1 MHWAIHSVY
10 LSMSISLQQFKDQV
24 AIPLATESSV
34 AALITHFNAL
44 PVTYALAVV
53 GGLSSPSKMP
63 SYGYSTSA
71 FRCKVGSVLAKVK
84 GSACNG
90 CYARKNNYIRFPKIQ
105 AALEVRYKSLSLGSV
120 WVAAMVSAISRKVS
134 KDSSVFRWHDSGDI
148 QSVNHLLNI
157 AMVMRFLPSVRGW
170 LPTREY
176 GMVDACKDLPDNL
189 IVRASAHM
197 LNASAPSRFPNT
209 SIILTDNS
217 LLPQGASLC
226 PAYTQG
232 GECKDCRNCWD
243 KDIAVIAYPKH

>member
-1 MHWAIHSVY
+1 MNT
-10 LSMSISLQQFKDQV
+10 LSLPQFKSEV
-24 AIPLATESSV
+24 EIPLATESSV
-34 AALITHFNAL
+34 AALIPLFNSL
-44 PVTYALAVV
+44 PVSYALAVV

-71 FRCKVGSVLAKVK
+71 FRCKVGSVLAKVE
-84 GSACNG
+84 GSTCNK
-90 CYARKNNYIRFPKIQ
+90 CYARKGNYTRFPKIQ
-105 AALEVRYKSLSLGSV
+105 LALEVRYKSLSLGSV

-148 QSVNHLLNI
+148 QSVNHLRNI
-157 AMVMRFLPSVRGW
+157 GMVMKFLPSVRGW

-176 GMVDACKDLPDNL
+176 GMVDACKDLPSNL

-197 LNASAPSRFPNT
+197 LDANAPSRFPNS
-209 SIILTDNS
+209 SIVLTDNS
-217 LLPQGASLC
+217 KLPDGASLC